1 MEASQLV
8 YLILPLLV
16 AVLAV
21 LVGRKFGT
29 LAGVAFAGVFVAAG
43 VAWWSSKSSKYAT
56 AMTDADDRAWNSKV
70 AVPQF
75 DSTPPAFMGNDPVT
89 ITAPMAP
96 TDTEPDLL
104 FQRNRYPKDA
114 DKNVVL
120 PYTAESQTIWSRTQ
134 PQQEPIDNLLY
145 GLPDPSNSLKPF
157 NATPEGA
164 PYTAPAALGSV
175 LTDGCEIPTIRVV
188 EEKLVPPP
196 GEGLGATIDAE
207 TPAQRRERSA
217 WLLTEH
223 AVVDAVPAPAN
234 RPDPF
239 YRRDLD
245 VKKREL
251 GGFHRL
257 YTFDR
262 NGTGAR
268 DGYGQEQRKA
278 ILKGTLQ
285 NRRDPNFIL
294 PLRASTPPGFG
305 SKRVPF

>member
-120 PYTAESQTIWSRTQ
+120 PYTAESQTTTCCTACRTRATRSSRSMRR
-134 PQQEPIDNLLY
+134 PKARP
-145 GLPDPSNSLKPF
+145 
-157 NATPEGA
+157 TP
-164 PYTAPAALGSV
+164 
-175 LTDGCEIPTIRVV
+175 R
-188 EEKLVPPP
+188 PPP
-196 GEGLGATIDAE
+196 
-207 TPAQRRERSA
+207 
-217 WLLTEH
+217 W
-223 AVVDAVPAPAN
+223 APC
-234 RPDPF
+234 
-239 YRRDLD
+239 
-245 VKKREL
+245 
-251 GGFHRL
+251 
-257 YTFDR
+257 
-262 NGTGAR
+262 
-268 DGYGQEQRKA
+268 
-278 ILKGTLQ
+278 
-285 NRRDPNFIL
+285 
-294 PLRASTPPGFG
+294 
-305 SKRVPF
+305 